1 MSRTRIGGAALMAL
15 AYALPALAQ
24 VASTP
29 LGATEPDSAQPGSL
43 ASSQDAIPVDAGA
56 LPTIRV
62 SASAGQVLDQAPPA
76 IGHGLASPGQTA
88 TTIDSSRFRDTPANS
103 IGDILVQSPGVT
115 FQQGNGPRDVSISV
129 RGSNERQTYGVRN
142 IVVFED
148 GFPVT
153 QPDGLARTDLTDPHA
168 YAGIDVVRGPS
179 SAEYGNY
186 ATGGA
191 LDFHTRSGR
200 QLQGLDAGTDAGS
213 FGYVNNYAS
222 LGYAGPGYQAS
233 LFASNVRSDGFTTN
247 SRYDTATENLLTS
260 YDLTSR
266 DRVTLKIINNNLET
280 ELPIRLSLNQFLTNP
295 FQKSCFSPAIA
306 GCATVSLFPN
316 GRNGAT
322 QLLTASQA
330 GLGRHDRRT
339 IAGLRWEHVFDPDT
353 VVRTQLV
360 FDDRDINQPTSST
373 TFVGDYPSFN
383 LTSDLTHRGTI
394 AGLPATTSIGAN
406 FNELSFGYF
415 VDNITPLG
423 GATRG
428 ALVQSVSGYQMNAGG
443 RAREEIALMPQLT
456 GVLALGGEYTALDAT
471 ELLYGYPAAGGL
483 SRSRYP
489 VTRGFAN
496 VAPEA
501 ALLYV
506 PSPDWQLHTRVA
518 TGYGTPQATNLFV
531 TPQGTFGTN
540 TQLRAQSNLGIDTGA
555 AWTYGSV
562 AKLEA
567 TGFYEFFRNEL
578 VTQSAGV
585 NLQSYTFNAPA
596 SEHRGVEL
604 GLTLNPLPRRL
615 PGLYALSSYL
625 YDNQVYT
632 RYSERL
638 TTGSL
643 SETFNRSGRSIPG
656 VTPNNV
662 FFRLGYD
669 QPTSSLHGL
678 GGFAEIN
685 FRDVYALDNANLIK
699 APSYALLNLELH
711 YDPGWKVGPISAFRA
726 YVEVRN
732 VLDTT
737 YVASAS
743 NITNTLSA
751 SGVQNG
757 AAVLANS
764 TGAIYA
770 GEPRSVFAGLKI
782 RI

>member
-1 MSRTRIGGAALMAL
+1 MSRIRTGSAALAAL
-15 AYALPALAQ
+15 ACALPALAQ
-24 VASTP
+24 VASAP
-29 LGATEPDSAQPGSL
+29 SGSAQPGSAQPGSA
-43 ASSQDAIPVDAGA
+43 ASPQDAVPVDAGT

-62 SASAGQVLDQAPPA
+62 SGSPGQALDRAPPA
-76 IGHGLASPGQTA
+76 IGHGLASPGQTE
-88 TTIDSSRFRDTPANS
+88 TTIDSSRFRDTPADS

-129 RGSNERQTYGVRN
+129 RGSNERQTYGIRN

-168 YAGIDVVRGPS
+168 YSGIDVVRGPS

-191 LDFHTRSGR
+191 LDFHTRTGR
-200 QLQGLDAGTDAGS
+200 QLQGLEAGTDGGS
-213 FGYVNNYAS
+213 FGYVNTYAS

-233 LFASNVRSDGFTTN
+233 LFASNVRSDGFTGN
-247 SRYDTATENLLTS
+247 SRYDTSTENLLAS
-260 YDLTSR
+260 YDLTSH
-266 DRVTLKIINNNLET
+266 DRVTLKIINNNLDAD
-280 ELPIRLSLNQFLTNP
+280 LPIRLSLNQFRSNP
-295 FQKSCFSPAIA
+295 FQKDCASAAVA
-306 GCATVSLFPN
+306 GCATVSLPSN
-316 GRNGAT
+316 GRSGAT
-322 QLLTASQA
+322 QSLTASQA

-360 FDDRDINQPTSST
+360 FDDRDVNQPTGST

-383 LTSDLTHRGTI
+383 LTSDLTHRGEI
-394 AGLPATTSIGAN
+394 AGLPATASIGVN

-428 ALVQSVSGYQMNAGG
+428 ALVQSVSGYQLNAGG
-443 RAREEIALMPQLT
+443 RAREEIALTPRLT
-456 GVLALGGEYTALDAT
+456 GVLALGGEYTALGAT

-483 SRSRYP
+483 TRSRYP
-489 VTRGFAN
+489 VTRGFAD

-501 ALLYV
+501 ALLYAL
-506 PSPDWQLHTRVA
+506 SPGWLLHTRVA

-540 TQLRAQSNLGIDTGA
+540 AQLKAQTNLGVDAGA
-555 AWTYGSV
+555 AWAYGSAV
-562 AKLEA
+562 KLEA
-567 TGFYEFFRNEL
+567 TGFYEFFSNEL

-596 SEHRGVEL
+596 SEHRGIEL

-615 PGLYALSSYL
+615 SGLYAFGSYL
-625 YDNQVYT
+625 YDNQIYT

-643 SETFNRSGRSIPG
+643 SATFDRAGRSIPG

-669 QPTSSLHGL
+669 QPRGTLRGL
-678 GGFAEIN
+678 GGFAEAN
-685 FRDVYALDNANLIK
+685 VRGAYALDNANLIR
-699 APSYALLNLELH
+699 APGYALLNLELH
-711 YDPGWKVGPISAFRA
+711 YDPSWKEGPVSALRA

-732 VLDTT
+732 VLGTT

-751 SGVQNG
+751 GGTQNG
-757 AAVLANS
+757 ASVLANS

-770 GEPRSVFAGLKI
+770 GAPRSVFAGLRI